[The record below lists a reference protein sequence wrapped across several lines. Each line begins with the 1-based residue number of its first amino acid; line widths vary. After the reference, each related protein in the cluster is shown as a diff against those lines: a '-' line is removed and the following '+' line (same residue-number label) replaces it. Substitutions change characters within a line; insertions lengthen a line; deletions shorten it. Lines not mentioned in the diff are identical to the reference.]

1 MFISLLDVRV
11 QQALS
16 ALREIQTKAIEL
28 HVVNAQDGHVI
39 SMLAASVELFLI
51 EATNQEVAHA
61 S

>member
-28 HVVNAQDGHVI
+28 HTVNAQDGHVI

-51 EATNQEVAHA
+51 NVTNQEVAHA